1 MRFAA
6 LLLLGFA
13 APLHAQAYQCR
24 VPGQVS
30 VPRIEPDG
38 PPRMTPVT
46 GYTLALSWAPEFCKP
61 REGDRRHAIQ
71 CSGRNGR
78 FGMVVHGLWPEG
90 RQGWPQWCPTA
101 RRVSPAEVRHNLC
114 MSPSVSLLARQWA
127 KHGACMVRRPETYL
141 KVTRTLWDSLQM
153 PDFDRLSRHEALTA
167 GMIRTEF
174 LRANPGFRREAVGV
188 KLNERG
194 WLKEL
199 RLCYAKDFRPK
210 PCDRGRFGPPDAARV
225 KIWRGL

>member
-1 MRFAA
+1 VRPLA
-6 LLLLGFA
+6 LLLLLLA

-24 VPGQVS
+24 VPERPS
-30 VPRIEPDG
+30 VPSATPDG
-38 PPRMTPVT
+38 PPRQMPVI

-61 REGDRRHAIQ
+61 REGQARHAMQ

-101 RRVSPAEVRHNLC
+101 RRVTPAEARRNLC
-114 MSPSVSLLARQWA
+114 MSPSAALLARQWA
-127 KHGACMVRRPETYL
+127 KHGACMTTRPETYL
-141 KVTRTLWDSLQM
+141 KITRILWESLEM
-153 PDFDRLSRHEALTA
+153 PDFDRLSRDNALTA
-167 GMIRTEF
+167 GMVRAEF
-174 LRANPGFRREAVGV
+174 IRANPGFRRNAVGL

-194 WLKEL
+194 WLEEL
-199 RLCYAKDFRPK
+199 RLCYGKDFRPVA
-210 PCDRGRFGPPDAARV
+210 CDRRRLGPTDGAAV

>member
-13 APLHAQAYQCR
+13 APLYAPAYQCR
-24 VPGQVS
+24 VPEQVS

-38 PPRMTPVT
+38 PPRTMPIT

-61 REGDRRHAIQ
+61 REGERRHAIQ

-90 RQGWPQWCPTA
+90 RHGWPQWCPTA

-153 PDFDRLSRHEALTA
+153 PDFDRLSRDEALTA